1 MTNSTLITN
10 WTEELPVPSLQ
21 AEVPQGGWP
30 INWDAYYQ
38 MLDSVNGDTKEVYL
52 SVLEAAAQIKQSG
65 DLNQASYYYAQAL
78 AFQTQ
83 IA

>member
-30 INWDAYYQ
+30 INWDAYAQ
-38 MLDSVNGDTKEVYL
+38 MLDSANGNAEEVYL